1 MAFLIGI
8 MCILITVSLHALTV
22 SALISIMKRRG
33 PQAVEMIGRSARPLL
48 VAYLA
53 CALAVKHAVDIVF
66 WGAAMWLCAERQFAG
81 LAEAIYFSSVTYTT
95 LGYGDIVLTGEW
107 RMLSAFEATNGM
119 LLFGLSTALLF
130 VLVERMWLRDI

>member
-1 MAFLIGI
+1 MVFFIGI
-8 MCILITVSLHALTV
+8 LCILITVSLHAMTV
-22 SALISIMKRRG
+22 SALIAIINRRG
-33 PQAVEMIGRSARPLL
+33 PQAVEIVGHTARPML

-66 WGAAMWLCAERQFAG
+66 WGFAIWLCAGEEFTG
-81 LAEAIYFSSVTYTT
+81 LSEAIYFSSVTYTT
-95 LGYGDIVLTGEW
+95 LGYGDIVLSGDW

-130 VLVERMWLRDI
+130 VLVERMWLRDV

>member
-1 MAFLIGI
+1 MTFLIGI
-8 MCILITVSLHALTV
+8 LCILITVSLHALTV
-22 SALISIMKRRG
+22 SALITMLKRRG
-33 PQAVEMIGRSARPLL
+33 PQAVGAMGRSARPLL

-66 WGAAMWLCAERQFAG
+66 WGAAIWLCAGSQFTG
-81 LAEAIYFSSVTYTT
+81 LGEAIYFSSVTYTT
-95 LGYGDIVLTGEW
+95 LGYGDIVLSGKW

-130 VLVERMWLRDI
+130 VLVERIWLRDV